1 MGQYE
6 ASLIT
11 DLLYESEGCHETSI
25 LSSPM
30 LYRRTITTDESKIQY
45 KTNVVRT
52 IFPTILTFQ
61 MKQNITQYHISVTI
75 YIIQNKRKKETKGGK
90 ATVQ

>member
-1 MGQYE
+1 
-6 ASLIT
+6 
-11 DLLYESEGCHETSI
+11 
-25 LSSPM
+25 M

-45 KTNVVRT
+45 KTIIVRT

-75 YIIQNKRKKETKGGK
+75 YIIQNKRKNKWKNERQLYSKVSQLSSP
-90 ATVQ
+90 ANP